1 MSLTLYDISVPP
13 FLRAFGNLSQN
24 LEKGRAFVREKGMA
38 ESDLLEARLY
48 PDMATLIG
56 QVQRAS
62 DAAKFT
68 VTRVGLVDNTAMPD
82 EEKSFDELQAR
93 IAKTVAM
100 LKTVPPES
108 MASRDDAEVV
118 LKTPNTSMTFKARDY
133 VLGFAL
139 PNFYFHVTTA
149 YAIMRHKGVPLGK
162 MDFIGRPP
170 A

>member
-1 MSLTLYDISVPP
+1 MSLTLYDVSVPA
-13 FLRAFGNLSQN
+13 FLRGFANLSRN
-24 LEKGRAFVREKGMA
+24 LDKGRAYAAEQGMA

-62 DAAKFT
+62 DASKFT
-68 VTRVGLVDNTAMPD
+68 VTRVGLVENVAMPD
-82 EEKSFDELQAR
+82 EEKSFDDLQAR
-93 IAKTVAM
+93 IANTVAM
-100 LKTVPPES
+100 LKTVPPAS
-108 MASRDDAEVV
+108 MADRDAAPVE
-118 LKTPNTSMTFKARDY
+118 LKTAGGAMSFTARDY

-162 MDFIGRPP
+162 MDFIGRP
-170 A
+170 